1 MIYQYNATTPQLA
14 QAFLNNYRRPA
25 PARDRSEG
33 IKNIFGSIN
42 DTLDENK
49 RKDLINSFGPSK
61 TAEEMAA
68 RERYINTGD
77 LSNMQNYL
85 TRVDNAAYVEAQSK
99 AATESSNV
107 AKRDELKKNISDLT
121 TNAAKLNADLSTL
134 AKDSPDAIAKQAEIN
149 ANNDTLM
156 ATQKAYNELLGIDA
170 SNISIPTVTT
180 DTTDTTVKTQDK
192 IETKLINEATANNM
206 PPTDIMTHNIN
217 DFDQSAKA
225 AANDK
230 VAKHL
235 TTTVGYDKAPSSHEE
250 ASKRTTLKTQL
261 ANNGFDKAVT
271 DKINTKYVT
280 KEELNAK
287 ANTDN
292 QNKFKND
299 LQDYYANNSAPSL
312 HIKGGRYKQA
322 FNLLYSVNTV
332 GMDDKTKTKLVN
344 EFIESKKG
352 K

>member
-1 MIYQYNATTPQLA
+1 MIYQYNANTPQLA

-250 ASKRTTLKTQL
+250 ASKRTTLKNQL
-261 ANNGFDKAVT
+261 ITNGFDKAVT
-271 DKINTKYVT
+271 DKINTKVAAT

-287 ANTDN
+287 ANTAN
-292 QNKFKND
+292 QNKFKKD
-299 LQDYYANNSAPSL
+299 LEDWYANHPSIAED
-312 HIKGGRYKQA
+312 IKYRSYR
-322 FNLLYSVNTV
+322 
-332 GMDDKTKTKLVN
+332 
-344 EFIESKKG
+344 
-352 K
+352 